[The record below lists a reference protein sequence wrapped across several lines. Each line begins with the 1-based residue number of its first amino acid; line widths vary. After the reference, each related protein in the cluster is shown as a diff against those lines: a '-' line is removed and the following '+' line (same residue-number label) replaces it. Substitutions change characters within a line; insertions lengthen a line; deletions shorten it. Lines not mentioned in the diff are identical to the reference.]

1 MNLKRATKEFQP
13 STTEKVF
20 ISLIVGILTI
30 AILLLFLAGFGW
42 VFALA
47 WNGFLV
53 PVFGATVIS
62 WWQGS
67 IAVLGI
73 WAVIRVIEL
82 SKGK

>member
-1 MNLKRATKEFQP
+1 MNLKTKEISRM
-13 STTEKVF
+13 STFEKITAFVVG
-20 ISLIVGILTI
+20 VGIGI
-30 AILLLFLAGFGW
+30 ALLLLGVIAFGW
-42 VFALA
+42 VLALV

-53 PVFGATVIS
+53 PVFSATTIS

-73 WAVIRVIEL
+73 WTVIRVIEL